1 LAGKLTRRRDQEYT
15 KTVMSKPSENFISFD
30 HPELGHLT
38 IRLNEDGSI
47 PESSRFIVDSI
58 KTDTA
63 SSNPG
68 AEASPTTKS
77 STGQNTAG

>member
-1 LAGKLTRRRDQEYT
+1 MTKRRNQEYT

-38 IRLNEDGSI
+38 IRLNEDGSV

-58 KTDTA
+58 KGGTA
-63 SSNPG
+63 TSTTG
-68 AEASPTTKS
+68 AEASPTKKS